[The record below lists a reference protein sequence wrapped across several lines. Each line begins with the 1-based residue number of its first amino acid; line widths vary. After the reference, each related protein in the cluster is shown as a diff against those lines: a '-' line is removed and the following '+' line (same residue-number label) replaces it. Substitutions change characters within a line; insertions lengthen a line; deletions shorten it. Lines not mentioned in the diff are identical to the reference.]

1 MTKLGA
7 ALAMSWL
14 KYLMIFVIAGIIFA
28 VAAPIL
34 VSISMLALILLLLG
48 LMIMIFVP
56 GGWLLGS
63 FAFRSLFLFLRW
75 RPLRT
80 LLIAMLLSLVL
91 VLFSKSAEVLALAS
105 FFIGGLIGVS
115 LFWPSRPRGQALP
128 QTKSTPSSRG
138 EGVVIELGKGGLF
151 SREGLTRSELESG
164 ILIVG
169 ARARTVARKIIGEL
183 AERGRRAVII
193 GSGRLIPEGA
203 RAEYYRVY
211 AVDASRDFEQYDDA
225 ADNMVYA
232 LALANR
238 LKNDDVSM
246 LLPAARVARLG
257 VLQGTVGR
265 GEILHSIQVQDR
277 RLAPLLS
284 SIAAMMRSIA
294 PGGLHIAQVLS
305 SPAPVVCVEPAG
317 SARDVTFIMG
327 YLILM
332 LADKNVVLVVEDPE
346 IIIKDV
352 NLLSYESRE
361 PWERLYIALDCAKLS
376 GLILVSRAAPKTE
389 RVWSLCNTYILTELS
404 DVPYRVGDRVRALI
418 PLIRSLKP
426 MEAIISGEGDRRF
439 KIEKVYPAAI
449 EPKVLG
455 VEAAQA
461 VAHKVASAPAEASE
475 ASAEVRA
482 PQLTALERAF
492 GDRAVDVARLL
503 EQARGGLSRVLE
515 EDSAL
520 VKELEEKGY
529 LASLGE
535 VYYTTAMGEE
545 LLSEYQNAV
554 RERGAIAARPAIEAE
569 EAERPAAPAQA
580 VIDADAGGR
589 LDEALASF
597 YMAESLFRQGKY
609 GPCVMV
615 AYEFMCSAIKKFFDI
630 EKGHLDDL
638 VKELSDR
645 GVDVGITHGEAKDAK
660 TLLIEVS
667 NALKEG
673 RQVSITSAQRMLK
686 YARRVLEAL
695 SRAGGAGAEG
705 R

>member
-1 MTKLGA
+1 MGLTSPWIKYLLIFIVGGLAFMLIAPTLAMLA
-7 ALAMSWL
+7 ALL
-14 KYLMIFVIAGIIFA
+14 LMLLVIGLIFA
-28 VAAPIL
+28 FI
-34 VSISMLALILLLLG
+34 I
-48 LMIMIFVP
+48 P
-56 GGWLLGS
+56 GGWIFS
-63 FAFRSLFLFLRW
+63 SIASRSLFL
-75 RPLRT
+75 
-80 LLIAMLLSLVL
+80 LLSFRVL
-91 VLFSKSAEVLALAS
+91 RKIMVVGIIATATSFMLMVLARSSPAFLALS
-105 FFIGGLIGVS
+105 FISGGALALLLFAPWPAFGWRGGAKAAAQPRKESIVVEVGRGGL
-115 LFWPSRPRGQALP
+115 
-128 QTKSTPSSRG
+128 
-138 EGVVIELGKGGLF
+138 
-151 SREGLTRSELESG
+151 SREGLTGHELESG
-164 ILIVG
+164 VLIVG

-183 AERGRRAVII
+183 AERGRRVVII

-246 LLPAARVARLG
+246 LLPAARIARLG

-294 PGGLHIAQVLS
+294 PGGLHAAQVLS

-461 VAHKVASAPAEASE
+461 VAHKGASAPAEASE

-545 LLSEYQNAV
+545 LLSEYQKAV

-638 VKELSDR
+638 VKELSE
-645 GVDVGITHGEAKDAK
+645 VDVGITHDEAKDAK

-695 SRAGGAGAEG
+695 SRAGGAGA
-705 R
+705 